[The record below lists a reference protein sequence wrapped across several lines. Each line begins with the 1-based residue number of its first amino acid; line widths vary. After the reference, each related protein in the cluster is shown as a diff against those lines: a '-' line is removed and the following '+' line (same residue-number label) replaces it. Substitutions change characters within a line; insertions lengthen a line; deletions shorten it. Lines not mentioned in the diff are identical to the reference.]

1 MPRGTSLLDEALLQR
16 RLWTPNTVR
25 PRLWFDAGDIATIS
39 NATGV
44 SEWRDKSGRGLH
56 LSQAVAA
63 DQPLF
68 VANQQNG
75 LSVIRNASADTLT
88 RSSVPI
94 FNNVGQ
100 GWIFLVV
107 RWPTAAD
114 ATIGQPV
121 VFFATGTNP
130 NLTRASIT
138 AFPSNGTNTLA
149 IGARRL
155 DSDGFQQLTTSTTR
169 ASVQDRFIIQTA
181 HLNWAAGQANHWTNG
196 TQDLTAGAFLTAGNT
211 SPTDSSSITAL
222 GLSSVSFF
230 TPNGTEIAEYLVFEN
245 NLPANRQV
253 IEGYLAWKW
262 GLRSDLPASHLYRNR
277 PPLIG
282 D

>member
-1 MPRGTSLLDEALLQR
+1 MPRGTSLLDEAQLQR

-44 SEWRDKSGRGLH
+44 SEWRDKSGMGLH
-56 LSQAVAA
+56 LSQSVAA
-63 DQPLF
+63 DQPLY
-68 VANQQNG
+68 VANGQNG
-75 LSVIRNASADTLT
+75 LSVIRNVSADALA

-114 ATIGQPV
+114 ATNGLPLV
-121 VFFATGTNP
+121 LFLSAAGT
-130 NLTRASIT
+130 TKAVIT
-138 AFPSNGTNTLA
+138 AFPANGTNTLA
-149 IGARRL
+149 IGGRRL
-155 DSDGFQQLTTSTTR
+155 DTDSFQGVTTSTTR
-169 ASVQDRFIIQTA
+169 ASVQNRFIIQTA
-181 HLNWAAGQANHWTNG
+181 HFDWAAAQANHWTNG
-196 TQDLTAGAFLTAGNT
+196 TQDLTAGAFQTAGNT
-211 SPTDSSSITAL
+211 SPTDSSSISAF
-222 GLSSVSFF
+222 GSASFSLF
-230 TPNGTEIAEYLVFEN
+230 TPNGTEIAEFLVFEN
-245 NLPANRQV
+245 DLPANRQV

-262 GLRSDLPASHLYRNR
+262 GLTANLPAAHPFKNR

>member
-1 MPRGTSLLDEALLQR
+1 MPRGVSPLDEARLQG
-16 RLWTPNTVR
+16 RLWTPDTVS

-75 LSVIRNASADTLT
+75 LSIIRNVSADTLS

-114 ATIGQPV
+114 ATTGHPV
-121 VFFATGTNP
+121 VLFGTGSGA
-130 NLTRASIT
+130 TRANIT
-138 AFPSNGTNTLA
+138 AFPNNGTNTLA
-149 IGARRL
+149 ISGRRL
-155 DSDGFQQLTTSTTR
+155 DTDGFRQFTTSTTR

-181 HLNWAAGQANHWTNG
+181 HFNWAAGQANHWTNG

-211 SPTDSSSITAL
+211 SPTDSFSISAL
-222 GLSSVSFF
+222 GLASFSFF

-262 GLRSDLPASHLYRNR
+262 GLRSDLPAAHPFRNR

>member
-1 MPRGTSLLDEALLQR
+1 MPRGTSLLDEALLQG

-25 PRLWFDAGDIATIS
+25 PRLWFDAGDIETIS

-56 LSQAVAA
+56 LSQATGG

-68 VANQQNG
+68 VANRQNG
-75 LSVIRNASADTLT
+75 LSVIRNVSADTLS

-114 ATIGQPV
+114 GTTTAPI
-121 VFFATGTNP
+121 VFFGTGP
-130 NLTRASIT
+130 GATRAHIT
-138 AFPSNGTNTLA
+138 AFPNNGTNTLA
-149 IGARRL
+149 IGGRRL
-155 DSDGFQQLTTSTTR
+155 DSDSFQQVSTSTTR
-169 ASVQDRFIIQTA
+169 ASVQDRFIIQAA
-181 HLNWAAGQANHWTNG
+181 HFNWAAGQVNHWTNG
-196 TQDLTAGAFLTAGNT
+196 TQDLTAAAFRTAGNT
-211 SPTDSSSITAL
+211 SPTDSSSIAAL
-222 GLSSVSFF
+222 ALASAGLF
-230 TPNGTEIAEYLVFEN
+230 TPDGTEIAEYLVFEN
-245 NLPANRQV
+245 NLSANRQV

-262 GLRSDLPASHLYRNR
+262 GLRSDLPAAHPYRNR